1 MSRLELGRHTDRR
14 SLLRGAGLGFA
25 GLAGAVLLGCGER
38 GSTSDSMA
46 KGTPT
51 SDAMAKGAGT
61 ADAMAKGTGT
71 ADAMAKGTADA
82 MAKTSATP
90 DATAMSGPAHVADL
104 GGAKRYGLVNGWYR
118 GNDAKYWDFG
128 MASPTNASG
137 AVSPAPIY
145 AFSTGKN
152 DDGSPRLV
160 SGQHNVIDVL
170 PGQPGYSDLW
180 EVMLVTVPTS
190 YVADSVRS
198 KADID
203 AKGLKATS
211 AGIFVNCPVVPT
223 GSTLESGNAL
233 VQGWYHGESVFYPDF
248 GMNAPISIPI
258 WAFATGMN
266 TDGSPKLVE
275 GQRNVI
281 DAIPGQPAYSAF
293 WRVNL
298 VMVSSGYTANAI
310 KSAADV
316 VASGLPVTQTA
327 MVVNCPVQSPKA

>member
-1 MSRLELGRHTDRR
+1 MSRLELGRMTDRR
-14 SLLRGAGLGFA
+14 TLLRGAGVGLA
-25 GLAGAVLLGCGER
+25 GLAGAVLLGCGDR
-38 GSTSDSMA
+38 TPSTGSGVKAS
-46 KGTPT
+46 GTT
-51 SDAMAKGAGT
+51 DAMVKGT
-61 ADAMAKGTGT
+61 ADAMAKGP

-82 MAKTSATP
+82 MAKGSATP
-90 DATAMSGPAHVADL
+90 DAMAMSGPAHVADL
-104 GGAKRYGLVNGWYR
+104 GAAKRYNLVSGWYR

-145 AFSTGKN
+145 AFATGKN

-160 SGQHNVIDVL
+160 SGQHNIIDVL

-190 YVADSVRS
+190 YVADSIRT
-198 KADID
+198 KADIE
-203 AKGLKATS
+203 AKGFKAAS

-223 GSTLESGNAL
+223 GSTLENGNAL
-233 VQGWYHGESVFYPDF
+233 VQGWYHGEAVQYPDF
-248 GMNAPISIPI
+248 GMNPPVSIPI
-258 WAFATGMN
+258 WAFATGLN
-266 TDGSPKLVE
+266 PDGSPKLVE

-281 DAIPGQPAYSAF
+281 DAIPGQPGYSAF

-298 VMVSSGYTANAI
+298 VMVGSGYTANTI

-316 VASGLPVTQTA
+316 AASGFPVTQTPL
-327 MVVNCPVQSPKA
+327 VVNCPVLSPKA